1 MHENREF
8 LNFIY
13 QNAEMGT
20 TTLPRLLETVTE
32 ESLRR
37 HLQEQLRDYTEIAR
51 QAERLMTEQGGTVK
65 EVGTVQKMGAGM
77 MTAMQTMKDD
87 SPSHVAEMLI
97 KGSNTGLIELRRH
110 LNQYPQADPRITGL
124 AEQLER
130 VEQRNLDSLK
140 PYLR

>member
-13 QNAEMGT
+13 QNAEMGI
-20 TTLPRLLETVTE
+20 TTLPRLLEAVTE
-32 ESLRR
+32 DSLRG
-37 HLQEQLRDYTEIAR
+37 HLREQLRDYTEIAQ
-51 QAERLMTEQGGTVK
+51 QAERLMAEQGGSVK
-65 EVGTVQKMGAGM
+65 EVGTVQKMGAEM

-87 SPSHVAEMLI
+87 SPSHVAELLI
-97 KGSNTGLIELRRH
+97 KGSNTGIIEIQRH
-110 LNQYPQADPRITGL
+110 LNQYTQADPRIIGL
-124 AEQLER
+124 AERLER